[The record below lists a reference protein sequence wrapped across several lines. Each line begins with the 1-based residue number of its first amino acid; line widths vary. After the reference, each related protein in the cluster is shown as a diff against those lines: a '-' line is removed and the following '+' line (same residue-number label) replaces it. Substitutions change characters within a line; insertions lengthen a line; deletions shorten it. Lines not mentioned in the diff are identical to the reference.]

1 MDQTTKKEVVRRLQS
16 VEGHVRGVQKMV
28 DEDKYC
34 VDVIKQIDAVE
45 AALRKVQQ
53 IILDEHLHTC
63 VTTAIRGDDPDRRE
77 AVIDEILG
85 VFSVGRGA
93 GSGNR

>member
-1 MDQTTKKEVVRRLQS
+1 MDQATKSEVVRRLQS

-34 VDVIKQIDAVE
+34 MDVIKQIDAVE

-63 VTTAIRGDDPDRRE
+63 VTTALRGDDPDRRE
-77 AVIDEILG
+77 AVIGEIMG
-85 VFSVGRGA
+85 VFAVR
-93 GSGNR
+93 NK

>member
-1 MDQTTKKEVVRRLQS
+1 MDRETKGEVTRRLAS

-28 DEDKYC
+28 EEDKYC
-34 VDVIKQIDAVE
+34 VDVIKQIDAVQ

-85 VFSVGRGA
+85 VFSVGGR
-93 GSGNR
+93 

>member
-1 MDQTTKKEVVRRLQS
+1 MDQATKSEVVRRLQS

-85 VFSVGRGA
+85 VFSVRQ
-93 GSGNR
+93 

>member
-1 MDQTTKKEVVRRLQS
+1 MDAGTKAEVVRRLQS

-34 VDVIKQIDAVE
+34 VDVIKQIDAVQ
-45 AALRKVQQ
+45 AALRRVQQ

-63 VTTAIRGDDPDRRE
+63 VTTAIRGDDAGRRE

-85 VFSVGRGA
+85 VFAVRDK
-93 GSGNR
+93 

>member
-1 MDQTTKKEVVRRLQS
+1 MDAGTKAEVVRRLQS

-34 VDVIKQIDAVE
+34 VDVIKQIDAVQ

-85 VFSVGRGA
+85 VFAVRE
-93 GSGNR
+93 R

>member
-1 MDQTTKKEVVRRLQS
+1 MDAGTKAEVARRLQS
-16 VEGHVRGVQKMV
+16 AEGHVRGVQKMV

-34 VDVIKQIDAVE
+34 VDVIKQIDAVQ

-85 VFSVGRGA
+85 VFAVRE
-93 GSGNR
+93 R

>member
-1 MDQTTKKEVVRRLQS
+1 MDRETKGEVTRRLAS
-16 VEGHVRGVQKMV
+16 VEGHVRGIQKMV
-28 DEDKYC
+28 EEDKYC
-34 VDVIKQIDAVE
+34 VDVIKQIDAVQ

-85 VFSVGRGA
+85 VFSVGGR
-93 GSGNR
+93 

>member
-1 MDQTTKKEVVRRLQS
+1 MDAGTKAEVVRRLQS
-16 VEGHVRGVQKMV
+16 AEGHVRGVQKMV

-34 VDVIKQIDAVE
+34 VDVIKQIDAVQ

-63 VTTAIRGDDPDRRE
+63 VTTAIRGDDAGRRE

-85 VFSVGRGA
+85 VFAVRDK
-93 GSGNR
+93 